1 MPRLAKFIIK
11 RLIMTL
17 FILFFVSIIAFA
29 LIRIAP
35 GNPAMMVLPDG
46 ASAEAIRAMEIKLGL
61 DQPLIVQYFRYI
73 GGVLQGDL
81 GTSII
86 YKLPVKDLIL
96 QRLPA
101 TFKLT
106 VITMIVCLVISIPL
120 GIIAGSR
127 QGTLLDF
134 LATMFA
140 LLGQSMSTVW
150 MGILVIYIFAVKL
163 ELFPAMGYGTWQ
175 NYVLPALTLGYPV
188 AAQVTRMG
196 RSGII
201 DVLKEDYITATYAKG
216 ISKAV
221 VYTKD
226 AFKNALIPIVTIVG
240 MQIGI
245 YLAGAVVVET
255 IFAWPGFGQLIFQA
269 VGNRDYPLVQSC
281 LLVSAALFAIV
292 NMLVDIIN
300 SFIDPRITLQ

>member
-1 MPRLAKFIIK
+1 MPNLVKFIAK
-11 RLIMTL
+11 RLGMTVITL
-17 FILFFVSIIAFA
+17 LFVSIISFA

-35 GNPAMMVLPDG
+35 GNPAMLILPDG
-46 ASAEAIRAMEIKLGL
+46 APEEAIKAMEVKLGL
-61 DQPLIVQYFRYI
+61 DQPLVVQYLKYL

-86 YKLPVKDLIL
+86 YKIPVKDLIF

-101 TFKLT
+101 TAKLT
-106 VITMIVCLVISIPL
+106 AVTMIICLLISIPL

-127 QGTLLDF
+127 QGTALDF
-134 LATMFA
+134 FATMFA

-150 MGILVIYIFAVKL
+150 MGNLVIFIFAAKL
-163 ELFPAMGYGTWQ
+163 NLFPAMGYGTWAH
-175 NYVLPALTLGYPV
+175 YVLPACTLGYPV

-201 DVLKEDYITATYAKG
+201 DVLKEDYIAATYAKG
-216 ISKAV
+216 ISKFV
-221 VYTKD
+221 VYTKY

-240 MQIGI
+240 MQIGT

-269 VGNRDYPLVQSC
+269 VGTRDYPLVQSC

-292 NMLVDIIN
+292 NMVVDILN

>member
-1 MPRLAKFIIK
+1 
-11 RLIMTL
+11 
-17 FILFFVSIIAFA
+17 
-29 LIRIAP
+29 
-35 GNPAMMVLPDG
+35 MMVLPDG

-221 VYTKD
+221 VYTKC

>member
-1 MPRLAKFIIK
+1 MPRLLRFILK
-11 RLIMTL
+11 RLLMTL
-17 FILFFVSIIAFA
+17 LILFSVSIIAFA

-46 ASAEAIRAMEIKLGL
+46 ASQEAIKAMEVKLGL
-61 DQPLIVQYFRYI
+61 DQPMVVQYFRYI
-73 GGVLQGDL
+73 GGVLKGDL

-86 YKLPVKDLIL
+86 YKLPVKDLIF

-106 VITMIVCLVISIPL
+106 IITMLVCLLISIPL
-120 GIIAGSR
+120 GIVAGSR
-127 QGTLLDF
+127 QGTIVDF

-163 ELFPAMGYGTWQ
+163 KWFPAMGYGTWK
-175 NYVLPALTLGYPV
+175 NFILPAMTLGYPV

-216 ISKAV
+216 ISRAV
-221 VYTKD
+221 VYTKY

-269 VGNRDYPLVQSC
+269 VGTRDYPLVQSC

-292 NMLVDIIN
+292 NMLVDIVN

>member
-1 MPRLAKFIIK
+1 MPRLLRFILK
-11 RLIMTL
+11 RLLMTL
-17 FILFFVSIIAFA
+17 LILFAVSIIAFA

-46 ASAEAIRAMEIKLGL
+46 ASQEAIKAMEVKLGL
-61 DQPLIVQYFRYI
+61 DQPMVVQYFRYI
-73 GGVLQGDL
+73 GGVLKGDL

-86 YKLPVKDLIL
+86 YKLPVKDLIF

-106 VITMIVCLVISIPL
+106 IITMLVCLLISIPL
-120 GIIAGSR
+120 GIVAGSR
-127 QGTLLDF
+127 QGTIVDF

-163 ELFPAMGYGTWQ
+163 KWFPAMGYGTWKTFI
-175 NYVLPALTLGYPV
+175 LPAMTLGYPV

-216 ISKAV
+216 ISRAV
-221 VYTKD
+221 VYTKY

-269 VGNRDYPLVQSC
+269 VGTRDYPLVQSC

-292 NMLVDIIN
+292 NMLVDIVN

>member
-1 MPRLAKFIIK
+1 MLIKFILK
-11 RLIMTL
+11 RLGMTL
-17 FILFFVSIIAFA
+17 IILFCVSIISFG

-46 ASAEAIRAMEIKLGL
+46 VSEEAIKEMEVKLGL
-61 DQPLIVQYFRYI
+61 DQPLPVQYFKYM
-73 GGVLQGDL
+73 GGVLSGDL

-86 YKLPVKDLIL
+86 YKIPVKNLIL

-106 VITMIVCLVISIPL
+106 VVTMIVCLLISIPL

-127 QGTLLDF
+127 QGTIVDF
-134 LATMFA
+134 LATLFA

-150 MGILVIYIFAVKL
+150 LGILVIYVFAVKL
-163 ELFPAMGYGTWQ
+163 DLFPSMGYGTWQ
-175 NYVLPALTLGYPV
+175 NYILPACTLGYPV

-196 RSGII
+196 RSGMI
-201 DVLKEDYITATYAKG
+201 DVLKEDFITATYAKG
-216 ISKAV
+216 ISKPV
-221 VYTKD
+221 VYVKY

-240 MQIGI
+240 MQIGT

-255 IFAWPGFGQLIFQA
+255 IFSWPGFGQLIFQA

-292 NMLVDIIN
+292 NMLVDILN

>member
-1 MPRLAKFIIK
+1 MPRLLRFILK
-11 RLIMTL
+11 RLLMTL
-17 FILFFVSIIAFA
+17 LILFAVSIIAFA

-46 ASAEAIRAMEIKLGL
+46 ASQEAIKAMEVKLGL
-61 DQPLIVQYFRYI
+61 DQPMVVQYFRYI
-73 GGVLQGDL
+73 GGVLKGDL

-86 YKLPVKDLIL
+86 YKLPVKDLIF

-106 VITMIVCLVISIPL
+106 IITMLVCLLISIPL
-120 GIIAGSR
+120 GIVAGSR
-127 QGTLLDF
+127 QGTIVDF

-163 ELFPAMGYGTWQ
+163 KWFPAMGYGTWK
-175 NYVLPALTLGYPV
+175 NFILPAMTLGYPV

-216 ISKAV
+216 ISRAL
-221 VYTKD
+221 VYTKY

-269 VGNRDYPLVQSC
+269 VGTRDYPLVQSC

-292 NMLVDIIN
+292 NMLVDIVN

>member
-1 MPRLAKFIIK
+1 MNNLTRFILK
-11 RLIMTL
+11 RLGMTVI
-17 FILFFVSIIAFA
+17 ILFFVSIIAFG

-35 GNPAMMVLPDG
+35 GNPAMLVLPDG
-46 ASAEAIRAMEIKLGL
+46 ASDEAIHAMEIKLGL
-61 DQPLIVQYFRYI
+61 DQPLPVQYLKYI

-86 YKLPVKDLIL
+86 YKIPVKDLIF

-101 TFKLT
+101 TFQLT
-106 VITMIVCLVISIPL
+106 VVTMIVCLLISIPL

-127 QGTLLDF
+127 QGTVIDF

-150 MGILVIYIFAVKL
+150 MGILVIYIFSVKL
-163 ELFPAMGYGTWQ
+163 GLFPSMGYGTWQ
-175 NYVLPALTLGYPV
+175 NFVLPACTLGYPV

-216 ISKAV
+216 ISKFV
-221 VYTKD
+221 VYTKY

-269 VGNRDYPLVQSC
+269 VGTRDYPLVQSC

-292 NMLVDIIN
+292 NMIVDIIN

>member
-1 MPRLAKFIIK
+1 MPRLLRFILK
-11 RLIMTL
+11 RLLMTL
-17 FILFFVSIIAFA
+17 LILFAVSIIAFA

-46 ASAEAIRAMEIKLGL
+46 ASQEAIKAMEVKLGL
-61 DQPLIVQYFRYI
+61 DQPMVVQYFRYI
-73 GGVLQGDL
+73 GGVLKGDL

-86 YKLPVKDLIL
+86 YKLPVKDLIF

-106 VITMIVCLVISIPL
+106 IITMLVCLLISIPL
-120 GIIAGSR
+120 GIVAGSR
-127 QGTLLDF
+127 QGTIVDF

-163 ELFPAMGYGTWQ
+163 KWFPAMGYGTWKTFI
-175 NYVLPALTLGYPV
+175 LPAMTLGYPV

-201 DVLKEDYITATYAKG
+201 DVLKEEYITATYAKG
-216 ISKAV
+216 ISRAV
-221 VYTKD
+221 VYTKY

-269 VGNRDYPLVQSC
+269 VGTRDYPLVQSC

-292 NMLVDIIN
+292 NMLVDIVN

>member
-1 MPRLAKFIIK
+1 MPRLLRFILK
-11 RLIMTL
+11 RLLMTL
-17 FILFFVSIIAFA
+17 LILFAVSIIAFA

-46 ASAEAIRAMEIKLGL
+46 ASQEAIKAMEVKLGL
-61 DQPLIVQYFRYI
+61 DQPMVVQYFRYI
-73 GGVLQGDL
+73 GGVLKGDL

-86 YKLPVKDLIL
+86 YKLPVKDLIF

-106 VITMIVCLVISIPL
+106 IITMLVCLLISIPL
-120 GIIAGSR
+120 GIVAGSR
-127 QGTLLDF
+127 QGTIVDF

-140 LLGQSMSTVW
+140 LLVQSMSTVW

-163 ELFPAMGYGTWQ
+163 KWFPAMGYGTWK
-175 NYVLPALTLGYPV
+175 NFILPAMTLGYPV

-216 ISKAV
+216 ISRAV
-221 VYTKD
+221 VYTKY

-269 VGNRDYPLVQSC
+269 VGTRDYPLVQSC

-292 NMLVDIIN
+292 NMLVDIVN

>member
-1 MPRLAKFIIK
+1 MPRLLRFILK
-11 RLIMTL
+11 RLLMTL
-17 FILFFVSIIAFA
+17 LILFAVSIIAFA

-46 ASAEAIRAMEIKLGL
+46 ASQEAIKAMEVKLGL
-61 DQPLIVQYFRYI
+61 DQPMVVQYFRYI
-73 GGVLQGDL
+73 GGVLKGDL

-86 YKLPVKDLIL
+86 YKLPVKDLIF

-106 VITMIVCLVISIPL
+106 IITMLVCLLISIPL
-120 GIIAGSR
+120 GIVAGSR
-127 QGTLLDF
+127 QGTIVDF

-163 ELFPAMGYGTWQ
+163 KWFPSMGYDTWKNFILPAM
-175 NYVLPALTLGYPV
+175 TLGYPV

-216 ISKAV
+216 ISRAV
-221 VYTKD
+221 VYTKY

-269 VGNRDYPLVQSC
+269 VGTRDYPLVQSC

-292 NMLVDIIN
+292 NMLVDIVN

>member
-1 MPRLAKFIIK
+1 MSNILKFILK
-11 RLIMTL
+11 RLGMTVI
-17 FILFFVSIIAFA
+17 ILFFVSIIAFL

-35 GNPAMMVLPDG
+35 GNPAMLVLPDG
-46 ASAEAIRAMEIKLGL
+46 ASAEAIASMETKLGL
-61 DQPLIVQYFRYI
+61 DQPFYVQYFKYI
-73 GGVLQGDL
+73 SGVLQGDL

-86 YKLPVKDLIL
+86 YKIPVRNLIG

-101 TFKLT
+101 TFQLT
-106 VITMIVCLVISIPL
+106 AVTMLVCLLISIPL

-127 QGTLLDF
+127 QGTAVDF
-134 LATMFA
+134 FATLFA

-150 MGILVIYIFAVKL
+150 MGILVIYIFSVKL
-163 ELFPAMGYGTWQ
+163 NLFPSMGYGTAKHF
-175 NYVLPALTLGYPV
+175 VLPALTLGYPV

-196 RSGII
+196 RSGMI
-201 DVLKEDYITATYAKG
+201 DVLKEDYVTATYAKG
-216 ISKAV
+216 MSKFS
-221 VYTKD
+221 VYTKY

-240 MQIGI
+240 MQIGT

-269 VGNRDYPLVQSC
+269 VGTRDYPLVQSC
-281 LLVSAALFAIV
+281 LLVSAAMFAIV
-292 NMLVDIIN
+292 NMFVDILN

>member
-1 MPRLAKFIIK
+1 MPRLLRFILK
-11 RLIMTL
+11 RLLMTL
-17 FILFFVSIIAFA
+17 LILFAVSIIAFA

-46 ASAEAIRAMEIKLGL
+46 ASQEAIKAMEVKLGL
-61 DQPLIVQYFRYI
+61 DQPMVVQYFRYI
-73 GGVLQGDL
+73 GGVLKGDL

-86 YKLPVKDLIL
+86 YKLPVKDLIF

-106 VITMIVCLVISIPL
+106 IITLLVCLLISIPL
-120 GIIAGSR
+120 GIVAGSR
-127 QGTLLDF
+127 QGTIVDF

-163 ELFPAMGYGTWQ
+163 KWFPAMGYGTWKTFI
-175 NYVLPALTLGYPV
+175 LPAMTLGYPV

-216 ISKAV
+216 ISRAV
-221 VYTKD
+221 VYTKY

-269 VGNRDYPLVQSC
+269 VGTRDYPLVQSC

-292 NMLVDIIN
+292 NMLVDIVN

>member
-1 MPRLAKFIIK
+1 MPRLLRFILK
-11 RLIMTL
+11 RLLMTL
-17 FILFFVSIIAFA
+17 LILFAVSTIAFA

-46 ASAEAIRAMEIKLGL
+46 ASQEAIKAMEVKLGL
-61 DQPLIVQYFRYI
+61 DQPMVVQYFRYI
-73 GGVLQGDL
+73 GGVLKGDL

-86 YKLPVKDLIL
+86 YKLPVKDLIF

-106 VITMIVCLVISIPL
+106 IITMLVCLLISIPL
-120 GIIAGSR
+120 GIVAGSR
-127 QGTLLDF
+127 QGTIVDF

-163 ELFPAMGYGTWQ
+163 KWFPAMGYGTWKTFI
-175 NYVLPALTLGYPV
+175 LPAMTLGYPV

-216 ISKAV
+216 ISRAV
-221 VYTKD
+221 VYTKY

-269 VGNRDYPLVQSC
+269 VGTRDYPLVQSC

-292 NMLVDIIN
+292 NMLVDIVN

>member
-1 MPRLAKFIIK
+1 MSNLVRFILK
-11 RLIMTL
+11 RLGMTII
-17 FILFFVSIIAFA
+17 ILFFVSIIAFG

-35 GNPAMMVLPDG
+35 GNPAMLVLPDG
-46 ASAEAIRAMEIKLGL
+46 APEEAIRAMEIKLGL
-61 DQPLIVQYFRYI
+61 DQPLPIQYFKYI
-73 GGVLQGDL
+73 GGVLTGDL

-86 YKLPVKDLIL
+86 YKIPVKDLIF

-101 TFKLT
+101 TFQLT
-106 VITMIVCLVISIPL
+106 VVTMVVCLLISIPL

-127 QGTLLDF
+127 QGTAVDF
-134 LATMFA
+134 FATMFA

-150 MGILVIYIFAVKL
+150 MGILVIYIFSVKL
-163 ELFPAMGYGTWQ
+163 DLFPSMGYGSWK
-175 NYVLPALTLGYPV
+175 NFVLPACTLGYPV

-196 RSGII
+196 RSGMI

-216 ISKAV
+216 IARLV
-221 VYTKD
+221 VYTKY

-240 MQIGI
+240 MQIGT

-269 VGNRDYPLVQSC
+269 VGTRDYPLVQSC

-292 NMLVDIIN
+292 NMAVDIIN

>member
-1 MPRLAKFIIK
+1 MPRLLRFILK
-11 RLIMTL
+11 RLLMTL
-17 FILFFVSIIAFA
+17 LILFAVSIIAFA

-46 ASAEAIRAMEIKLGL
+46 ASQEAIKAMEVKLGL
-61 DQPLIVQYFRYI
+61 DQPMVVQYFRYI
-73 GGVLQGDL
+73 GGVLKGDL

-86 YKLPVKDLIL
+86 YKLPVKDLIF

-106 VITMIVCLVISIPL
+106 IITMLVCLLISIPL
-120 GIIAGSR
+120 GIVAGSR
-127 QGTLLDF
+127 QGTIVDF
-134 LATMFA
+134 MATMFA

-163 ELFPAMGYGTWQ
+163 KWFPAMGYGTWK
-175 NYVLPALTLGYPV
+175 NFILPAMTLGYPV

-216 ISKAV
+216 ISRAV
-221 VYTKD
+221 VYTKY

-269 VGNRDYPLVQSC
+269 VGTRDYPLVQSC

-292 NMLVDIIN
+292 NMLVDIVN

>member
-1 MPRLAKFIIK
+1 MPRLLRFILK
-11 RLIMTL
+11 RLLMTL
-17 FILFFVSIIAFA
+17 LILFAVSIIAFA

-46 ASAEAIRAMEIKLGL
+46 ASQEAIKAMEVKLGL
-61 DQPLIVQYFRYI
+61 DQPMVVQYFRYI
-73 GGVLQGDL
+73 GGVFKGDL

-86 YKLPVKDLIL
+86 YKLPVKDLIF

-106 VITMIVCLVISIPL
+106 IITMLVCLLISIPL
-120 GIIAGSR
+120 GIVAGSR
-127 QGTLLDF
+127 QGTIVDF

-163 ELFPAMGYGTWQ
+163 KWFPAMGYGTWK
-175 NYVLPALTLGYPV
+175 NFILPAMTLGYPV

-216 ISKAV
+216 ISRAV
-221 VYTKD
+221 VYTKY

-269 VGNRDYPLVQSC
+269 VGTRDYPLVQSC

-292 NMLVDIIN
+292 NMLVDIVN

>member
-1 MPRLAKFIIK
+1 MPRLLRFILK
-11 RLIMTL
+11 RLLMTL
-17 FILFFVSIIAFA
+17 LILFAVSIIAFA

-46 ASAEAIRAMEIKLGL
+46 ASQEAIKAMEVKLGL
-61 DQPLIVQYFRYI
+61 VQPMVVQYFRYI
-73 GGVLQGDL
+73 GGVLKGDL

-86 YKLPVKDLIL
+86 YKLPVKDLIF

-106 VITMIVCLVISIPL
+106 IITMLVCLLISIPL
-120 GIIAGSR
+120 GIVAGSR
-127 QGTLLDF
+127 QGTIVDF

-163 ELFPAMGYGTWQ
+163 KWFPSMGYDTWKNFILPAM
-175 NYVLPALTLGYPV
+175 TLGYPV

-216 ISKAV
+216 ISRAV
-221 VYTKD
+221 VYTKY

-269 VGNRDYPLVQSC
+269 VGTRDYPLVQSC

-292 NMLVDIIN
+292 NMLVDIVN

>member
-1 MPRLAKFIIK
+1 MPRLLKFILK
-11 RLIMTL
+11 RLGMTVI
-17 FILFFVSIIAFA
+17 ILFFVSIIAFA

-35 GNPAMMVLPDG
+35 GNPAMLVLPDG
-46 ASAEAIRAMEIKLGL
+46 ASAEAIHAMEIKLGL
-61 DQPLIVQYFRYI
+61 DKPLTEQYFRYL
-73 GGVLQGDL
+73 GGILKGDL

-86 YKLPVKDLIL
+86 YKIPVSDLIF

-106 VITMIVCLVISIPL
+106 IITMIVCLLISIPL

-127 QGTLLDF
+127 QGTIVDF
-134 LATMFA
+134 GATMFA

-150 MGILVIYIFAVKL
+150 MGILVIYVFAVKL
-163 ELFPAMGYGTWQ
+163 GWFPAMGYGTWMH
-175 NYVLPALTLGYPV
+175 YVLPACTLGYPV

-216 ISKAV
+216 ISRAV
-221 VYTKD
+221 VYTKY

-255 IFAWPGFGQLIFQA
+255 IFSWPGFGQLIFQA
-269 VGNRDYPLVQSC
+269 VGTRDYPLVQSC

>member
-1 MPRLAKFIIK
+1 M
-11 RLIMTL
+11 
-17 FILFFVSIIAFA
+17 
-29 LIRIAP
+29 
-35 GNPAMMVLPDG
+35 
-46 ASAEAIRAMEIKLGL
+46 
-61 DQPLIVQYFRYI
+61 
-73 GGVLQGDL
+73 

-86 YKLPVKDLIL
+86 YKLPVKDLIF

-106 VITMIVCLVISIPL
+106 IITMLVCLLISIPL
-120 GIIAGSR
+120 GIVAGSR
-127 QGTLLDF
+127 QGTIVDF

-163 ELFPAMGYGTWQ
+163 KWFPAMGYGTWK
-175 NYVLPALTLGYPV
+175 NFILPAMTLGYPV

-216 ISKAV
+216 ISRAV
-221 VYTKD
+221 VYTKY

-269 VGNRDYPLVQSC
+269 VGTRDYPLVQSC

-292 NMLVDIIN
+292 NMLVDIVN

>member
-1 MPRLAKFIIK
+1 MNVSTMFSLLGQGFLTTLAIF
-11 RLIMTL
+11 LLTL
-17 FILFFVSIIAFA
+17 LGS
-29 LIRIAP
+29 
-35 GNPAMMVLPDG
+35 LP
-46 ASAEAIRAMEIKLGL
+46 LGL
-61 DQPLIVQYFRYI
+61 LVMAGRRSRNMLLR
-73 GGVLQGDL
+73 GV
-81 GTSII
+81 
-86 YKLPVKDLIL
+86 VK
-96 QRLPA
+96 A
-101 TFKLT
+101 Y
-106 VITMIVCLVISIPL
+106 ISIMRGTPLMLQLMVVFYGPKLLL
-120 GIIAGSR
+120 GIVAGSR
-127 QGTLLDF
+127 QGTIVDF

-163 ELFPAMGYGTWQ
+163 KWFPAMGYGTWKTFI
-175 NYVLPALTLGYPV
+175 LPAMTLGYPV

-216 ISKAV
+216 ISRAV
-221 VYTKD
+221 VYTKY

-269 VGNRDYPLVQSC
+269 VGTRDYPLVQSC

-292 NMLVDIIN
+292 NMLVDIVN